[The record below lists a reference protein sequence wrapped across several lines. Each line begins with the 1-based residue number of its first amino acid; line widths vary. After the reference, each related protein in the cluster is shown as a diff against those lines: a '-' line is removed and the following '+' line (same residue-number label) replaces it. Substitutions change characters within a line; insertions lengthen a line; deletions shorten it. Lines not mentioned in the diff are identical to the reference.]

1 MKTLANLLAAALL
14 AGLMSVT
21 ASAADLGPA
30 LAKLQA
36 VGPAGKGHREAA
48 EAWRE
53 LARADAA
60 QLATLLAALDQA
72 GPLAANWIRTAV
84 DAVAERTL
92 QSGGTLPAS
101 ELEKFVRDRRH
112 APRARRLAYEW
123 LRRVDPTA
131 AERLI
136 PDALDDPSLEMRRDA
151 VARLMNKASAL
162 ADPKRKADAVA
173 LYRKALTAA
182 RDTDQMTLAAQR
194 LRSLDQT
201 VDLARQFGFIVVW
214 KVIGPFDN
222 AEDKGSDQ
230 GYDAVY
236 PPETGLDF
244 ASSCRGLHGVVR
256 WIDYTTTDDYGNVDL
271 NAALGVEK
279 SVAGYA
285 TAEFL
290 AAGRREVEIRIA
302 SDNAIK
308 VWLNGKLIDRRHVY
322 HGGSQLDQYVIPVVL
337 QPGRNV
343 ILVKVCQNAQTQ
355 DWARSWGFQLRVC
368 DRWGAAVLSGD
379 RPGKGVQRESR

>member
-1 MKTLANLLAAALL
+1 MKTLATLLAPGLLAALTCTA
-14 AGLMSVT
+14 

-48 EAWRE
+48 EAWQE

-60 QLATLLAALDQA
+60 QLPSLLAALDQA
-72 GPLAANWIRTAV
+72 GPLAANWIRTV
-84 DAVAERTL
+84 IDAVAERTL

-123 LRRVDPTA
+123 LRRVDPA
-131 AERLI
+131 APDRLI
-136 PDALDDPSLEMRRDA
+136 PGALDDPSLEMRRDA
-151 VARLMNKASAL
+151 VARLLDQASKL
-162 ADPKRKADAVA
+162 AKPQRKADAVA

-182 RDTDQMTLAAQR
+182 RDADQMTLAAQQ
-194 LRSLDQT
+194 LRFLGET
-201 VDLARQFGFIVVW
+201 VDVARQFGFIVAW
-214 KVIGPFDN
+214 KVIGPLDN
-222 AEDKGSDQ
+222 GDDKGSEK

-236 PPETGLDF
+236 PPETGLDL
-244 ASSCRGLHGVVR
+244 ASSCPGKHGVVR
-256 WIDYTTTDDYGNVDL
+256 WIDYTAADDYGNVDL
-271 NAALGVEK
+271 NTALGVEK
-279 SVAGYA
+279 SVVAYA
-285 TAEFL
+285 TAEFF
-290 AAGRREVEIRIA
+290 AAGRREAEIRIA

-337 QPGRNV
+337 QPGRNRL
-343 ILVKVCQNAQTQ
+343 LVKVCQNGQTQ

-368 DRWGAAVLSGD
+368 DRWGAAVLSRD
-379 RPGKGVQRESR
+379 RPNR